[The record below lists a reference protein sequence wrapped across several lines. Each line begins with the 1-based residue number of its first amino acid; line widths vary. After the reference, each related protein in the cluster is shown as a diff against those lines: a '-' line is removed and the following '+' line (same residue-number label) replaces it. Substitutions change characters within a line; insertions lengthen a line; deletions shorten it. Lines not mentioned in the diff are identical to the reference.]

1 MTCNTYQFKPYCT
14 CGLISNSRCLAV
26 CRSTT
31 PPYQSTSNAPD
42 PTETTYFSS
51 RHPSLTYV
59 VKVHF
64 KCVFLL
70 LQHRSPITQARGQRT
85 ESSWEKKR
93 IKNAVYVSWNSP
105 PNSNAASLN
114 STSSRKTKGRPEAFS
129 SSSPLVY
136 SRNVAVAAYDST
148 HPGALE
154 KPSGVGT

>member
-105 PNSNAASLN
+105 PNSNAASCTEAEIGEIRDARLKVQGQIDGGGHCHILHVVDVQQLPGILG
-114 STSSRKTKGRPEAFS
+114 RKWLCS
-129 SSSPLVY
+129 
-136 SRNVAVAAYDST
+136 
-148 HPGALE
+148 
-154 KPSGVGT
+154 